1 MSDNVLGVDVSKWQ
15 GDMNWEK
22 CAAAGA
28 KFAFIRAGSIDN
40 VSGNCY
46 IDYQFMRNAS
56 FAPEHMPVGYYWY
69 FRPNH
74 DAVKQADF
82 FCDLIENEEQV
93 LSPVIDIE
101 TSGNRSAR
109 QVTDAMVAFIAKVY
123 DRLKV
128 WPIVYSRSYWLN
140 ANTLTHPFWNECD
153 LWVARYK
160 SSLTEPWS
168 DGYAVPR
175 DWDDW
180 TFWQYIAN
188 SNAAVVY
195 GGEGPPGGDDDID
208 LNYFNGDQAAFDEYC
223 DKPFPPSPVLPPS
236 IGVKV
241 NIEIDGKDVKYQGKV
256 NLVE

>member
-1 MSDNVLGVDVSKWQ
+1 MANVLGVDCSKWQ
-15 GDMNWEK
+15 GDMDWEK

-101 TSGNRSAR
+101 TSGNRSSR

-140 ANTLTHPFWNECD
+140 ANTLTHPFWKECD
-153 LWVARYK
+153 R
-160 SSLTEPWS
+160 
-168 DGYAVPR
+168 
-175 DWDDW
+175 

-188 SNAAVVY
+188 SNAAVEY

-241 NIEIDGKDVKYQGKV
+241 NIEIDGKDVKYQGHINKV
-256 NLVE
+256 E